1 MNPLD
6 VPFEELAFR
15 LPCNGRVYTVAIER
29 FVTLPLHD
37 GLLEQAYMDPEEWA
51 DELKELRDDEIGRI
65 ETLKGRLEA
74 LWGRRQWTVLTPPP
88 HHADAAFQSPER
100 LFGRLCAAVLQ
111 STDDFFPRPYRGAGG
126 DSPADYSEACVIYA
140 VGQSE
145 GLFPERLRNQIA
157 WEDVARARIV

>member
-1 MNPLD
+1 M
-6 VPFEELAFR
+6 
-15 LPCNGRVYTVAIER
+15 
-29 FVTLPLHD
+29 
-37 GLLEQAYMDPEEWA
+37 

-65 ETLKGRLEA
+65 EMLKGRLEA
-74 LWGRRQWTVLTPPP
+74 LWGRRQWTVLTAPP
-88 HHADAAFQSPER
+88 HHADEAFQSPER

-111 STDDFFPRPYRGAGG
+111 STDDFFPRPYLGAGG
-126 DSPADYSEACVIYA
+126 ESPADYSEACVIYA